1 MQFGYKES
9 NGGNDLLTIKSDQ
22 HVDIEILFESGD
34 ATHVYLDGDEF
45 SLLSDTLY
53 GVFVVI
59 GGQFINLVDLGRKAA
74 DAYDGIMDEVRA
86 EQKAED
92 DMARELS
99 SPYLT
104 GRI

>member
-9 NGGNDLLTIKSDQ
+9 HGGDDLLTIKTDQ
-22 HVDIEILFESGD
+22 NIDIEILFENGD
-34 ATHVYLDGDEF
+34 ATHIYLDGDEF

-59 GGQFINLVDLGRKAA
+59 AGNFINLVDLGRKAGEE
-74 DAYDGIMDEVRA
+74 YDGIMKEVRA